1 MKKNVLFLMILL
13 LSVWVSN
20 GQQLKSKSGL
30 TLPQPVCKAS
40 GKVEKSFIP
49 PPESSLLKS
58 VDPKC
63 DIDVTYIGFS
73 ILAKN
78 AFEYAVN
85 IWESIIESDMTIRM
99 KATWSSNLDSDVLGS
114 CGPET
119 YYANFT
125 NAPYED
131 LYYPVAIA
139 EKIANKELNG
149 ESRYDIVANFSSS
162 IDWYYG
168 TDGNTPDT
176 QYDLVTVAL
185 HEIAHGLGFTGFFFV
200 DNDLGVYGYYDYGD
214 ATSFDRLVV
223 RSSGIQLLDTTAY
236 PNQSSELAS
245 ALQSAGLYAES
256 PIAKASNNGT
266 RPRLYAPT
274 TFDDGSSV
282 YHLNDNTYPT
292 GNENSLMTHALG
304 YGEAVHDPGPLA
316 RGIMEDIGWTNLII
330 HFDPIKDK
338 EELQPVTF
346 NVSFDSEYDI
356 DSSALYVIYSTDE
369 FQTLSDTLNL
379 VSENSDGIFSATLSP
394 GENTEIITYYIEA
407 RDVKDRVK
415 YAPSLAPKEYYQ
427 VKFGPDTQ
435 SPSISHTP
443 VDYFLK
449 RGESLTISAE
459 VSDNLGVDTVYVEYS
474 INNVQQSPFGLPFVE
489 DDTYFAEFPFNL
501 ETLSDGD
508 SIHYKIY
515 AIDSSLAKNMA
526 QLPDSDESFAFRV
539 EEIFDPVSSYEN
551 DFNSETSDF
560 LISDFSIYTANN
572 FEDGALHSPHPYESP
587 GVDNEEYNYTTFLK
601 RPIIIKESGS
611 ITFDEVVLVEPGE
624 SGSEYGDDDFWDYV
638 IVEGSKDFGET
649 WLELA
654 DGYDSGDNTVWKE
667 NYNTYILGQDS
678 KTKGKS
684 EWFENREISLVENQ
698 NFVDGDT
705 ILIRFRLYSDPYAAG
720 WGWAIDNLR
729 IQKPLAAGY
738 TNLSEDDV
746 LIYPNPFN
754 SKINL
759 KLTSSENV
767 EELKIEVFNLFGQ
780 KVYATVEK
788 DVFGQLNREIE
799 LSQLGNGMYLVKVS
813 VNGKQVLSK
822 KLIKN

>member
-1 MKKNVLFLMILL
+1 MKKNVFLVMIFFLL
-13 LSVWVSN
+13 VWVSN
-20 GQQLKSKSGL
+20 GQQLKIKSGL
-30 TLPQPVCKAS
+30 ILPQPVCKAS
-40 GKVEKSFIP
+40 GKIEKSYIP
-49 PPESSLLKS
+49 PSESFFLKS
-58 VDPKC
+58 GDPKC
-63 DIDVTYIGFS
+63 NIDVTYIGFTNQ
-73 ILAKN
+73 AKD
-78 AFEYAVN
+78 AFEFAVN

-99 KATWSSNLDSDVLGS
+99 KATWSSGLDSDVLGS

-200 DNDLGVYGYYDYGD
+200 DNALGIYGYNDYGD
-214 ATSFDRLVV
+214 ATSFDWLVV
-223 RSSGIQLLDTTAY
+223 RGSGVQLLDTTVY

-245 ALQSAGLYAES
+245 ALQSNGLYADS
-256 PIAKASNNGT
+256 PIAKASNNGS
-266 RPRLYAPT
+266 RPKLYAPAV
-274 TFDDGSSV
+274 FDDGSSV
-282 YHLNDNTYPT
+282 YHLNDATYGT
-292 GNENSLMTHALG
+292 GTENSLMTHALG
-304 YGEAVHDPGPLA
+304 FGEAVHDPGPLT

-338 EELQPVTF
+338 EEVQPVTF
-346 NVSFDSEYDI
+346 NVSFDSEYEI

-369 FQTLSDTLNL
+369 FQTQSDTLNL
-379 VSENSDGIFSATLSP
+379 VSENSDGVFSATLSP
-394 GENTEIITYYIEA
+394 DESVEIITYYIEA

-415 YAPSLAPKEYYQ
+415 YAPALAPKEYYQ
-427 VKFGPDTQ
+427 VKFGPDVLR
-435 SPSISHTP
+435 PSISHTAI
-443 VDYFLK
+443 DYFLK
-449 RGESLTISAE
+449 RGVPLAISAD

-474 INNVQQSPFGLPFVE
+474 INNVQQAPFGLSFVE
-489 DDTYFAEFPFNL
+489 DDTYSAEFPFNL
-501 ETLSDGD
+501 ATLNDGD

-515 AIDSSLAKNMA
+515 AIDSSVAKNMT
-526 QLPDSDESFAFRV
+526 QLPKSNETFAFRV

-551 DFNSETSDF
+551 NFNSETSDF
-560 LISDFSIYTANN
+560 LISDFTIYTATN

-587 GVDNEEYNYTTFLK
+587 GVDNEEYNYITFLK

-611 ITFDEVVLVEPGE
+611 MAFNEVVLVEPGD
-624 SGSEYGDDDFWDYV
+624 SGSEFGDDDFWDYV
-638 IVEGSKDFGET
+638 IVEGSKDYGET
-649 WLELA
+649 WLALA
-654 DGYDSGDNTVWKE
+654 DGYDSGDNSIWEEK
-667 NYNTYILGQDS
+667 YNALIVGQDS
-678 KTKGKS
+678 KTSGKS
-684 EWFENREISLVENQ
+684 DWFENREISLVENQ
-698 NFVDGDT
+698 NFVAGDT

-720 WGWAIDNLR
+720 WGWAIDNLQ
-729 IQKPLAAGY
+729 IQRPLAAG
-738 TNLSEDDV
+738 NADLSEEDV

-759 KLTSSENV
+759 KLTSSENI
-767 EELKIEVFNLFGQ
+767 EEFKVEVFNLFGQ
-780 KVYATVEK
+780 NVYATVEQN
-788 DVFGQLNREIE
+788 VFGQLNREID
-799 LSQLGNGMYLVKVS
+799 LSQLGNGIYLVKVS
-813 VNGKQVLSK
+813 ENGRQVLSK